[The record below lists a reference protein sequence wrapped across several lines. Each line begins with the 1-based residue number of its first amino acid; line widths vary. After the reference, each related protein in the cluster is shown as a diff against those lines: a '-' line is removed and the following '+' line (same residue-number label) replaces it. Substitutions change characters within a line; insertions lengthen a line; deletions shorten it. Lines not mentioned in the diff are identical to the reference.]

1 MCLTDI
7 MRRTNMKYTPSINI
21 AQTTFN
27 PAGYIVTQN
36 ALGVI
41 GNIVDSFNAGV
52 HLEKHQATSERYQE
66 IKDRLK
72 TKNEKLSR
80 LKSLIL
86 VNYNAGLLD
95 NF

>member
-1 MCLTDI
+1 

-52 HLEKHQATSERYQE
+52 HSFNIIGSYGT
-66 IKDRLK
+66 
-72 TKNEKLSR
+72 
-80 LKSLIL
+80 
-86 VNYNAGLLD
+86 G
-95 NF
+95 

>member
-1 MCLTDI
+1 
-7 MRRTNMKYTPSINI
+7 MKYTPSINI

-52 HLEKHQATSERYQE
+52 IRSTLLAHMELGNPTSY
-66 IKDRLK
+66 
-72 TKNEKLSR
+72 
-80 LKSLIL
+80 
-86 VNYNAGLLD
+86 
-95 NF
+95 

>member
-1 MCLTDI
+1 

-27 PAGYIVTQN
+27 PTGYIVTQN

-52 HLEKHQATSERYQE
+52 HSFNIIAHMELGNPTSY
-66 IKDRLK
+66 
-72 TKNEKLSR
+72 
-80 LKSLIL
+80 
-86 VNYNAGLLD
+86 
-95 NF
+95 